1 MFSIF
6 QKEYPLCKI
15 NPHKHGNQNNGKK
28 NPINIF
34 IANKIK
40 YLLLYPFLQC

>member
-1 MFSIF
+1 M
-6 QKEYPLCKI
+6 KI
-15 NPHKHGNQNNGKK
+15 KIMIKK

-40 YLLLYPFLQC
+40 YLLLYPFVFGVEFVIGI